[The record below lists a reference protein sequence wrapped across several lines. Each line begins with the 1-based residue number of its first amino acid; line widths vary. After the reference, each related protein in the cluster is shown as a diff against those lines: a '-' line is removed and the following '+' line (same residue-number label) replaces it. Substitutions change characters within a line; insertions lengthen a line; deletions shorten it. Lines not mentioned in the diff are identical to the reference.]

1 MSAGRVRT
9 KVLAFAF
16 LLAVVTYLDRICI
29 SAAAPFIMDD
39 LHLSVVQMS
48 VVFSAFTLAYS
59 LFEIP
64 SGWLGDVR
72 GPRRVLTR
80 IVLWWSAF
88 TMLTGAA
95 RGFAPLVAIRF
106 LFGAGEAG
114 AFPNI
119 ARSFSQWFP
128 PRERGRANGVMFLGS
143 RIGGMLSAPIALLL
157 VAGWGWRPSFAVF
170 GALGV
175 VWAIAWYAW
184 YRDRPED
191 HPSVNQEE
199 IAWIRQEDRGPERAA
214 PQSRPP
220 QSRPGSQRPSV
231 ARSQRPSPDVAR
243 PFQGRDLWRA
253 LLRSRNL
260 YAICGMYFAFGYGL
274 YFYFTWLPTY
284 LIKVLGFSL
293 LGGGLFAALPFLLAG
308 IADIA
313 GGWLTDRW
321 SRARGLRAGRCHLG
335 FGAFSTCATLVFA
348 STLPVPAVV
357 KALLLAAALASADLA
372 LGACWAVPIDIA
384 PDHAGV
390 ITGCMN
396 TLGNLGGL
404 AGPLVVGLAVDR
416 WHSWTFP
423 FYVTAIIYA
432 SGALA
437 WLAIDPKQRISVT
450 ASADIS
456 RKRTTA
462 GATQ

>member
-1 MSAGRVRT
+1 
-9 KVLAFAF
+9 VLAFAF

-29 SAAAPFIMDD
+29 SAAAPYIMED

-95 RGFAPLVAIRF
+95 RGLASLIAIRF

-119 ARSFSQWFP
+119 ARSFSRWFP
-128 PRERGRANGVMFLGS
+128 VRERGRANGVMFLGS
-143 RIGGMLSAPIALLL
+143 RLGGMLSAPIALLL
-157 VAGWGWRPSFAVF
+157 VTRWGWRASFFFF
-170 GALGV
+170 GAIGIL
-175 VWAIAWYAW
+175 WAAAWYAW

-191 HPSVNQEE
+191 HPAMTPGELRWIQQDQSVTRPIEG
-199 IAWIRQEDRGPERAA
+199 RGD
-214 PQSRPP
+214 
-220 QSRPGSQRPSV
+220 GSL
-231 ARSQRPSPDVAR
+231 ARRTVVP
-243 PFQGRDLWRA
+243 WRA
-253 LLRSRNL
+253 LLTSRNL
-260 YAICGMYFAFGYGL
+260 YAICTMYFAFGYGL

-293 LGGGLFAALPFLLAG
+293 FAGGLFASLPFLLAG
-308 IADIA
+308 IADLL
-313 GGWLTDRW
+313 GGWLTDML
-321 SRARGLRAGRCHLG
+321 ARTHGLRVGRCYLG
-335 FGAFSTCATLVFA
+335 FTAFLTCAALVFA
-348 STLPVPAVV
+348 TAFPGWDVPPIG
-357 KALLLAAALASADLA
+357 KALLLAFALASADLA
-372 LGACWAVPIDIA
+372 LGACWATPLDIA

-396 TLGNLGGL
+396 TLGNLGGMV
-404 AGPLVVGLAVDR
+404 GPLVVGVAVDR
-416 WHSWTFP
+416 WGSWDFA
-423 FYVTAIIYA
+423 FYVTAAVYA
-432 SGALA
+432 GGAFA
-437 WLAIDPKQRISVT
+437 WLAIDPTNPIDPKS
-450 ASADIS
+450 D
-456 RKRTTA
+456 
-462 GATQ
+462 